1 MSSSSEQFDA
11 LAALLTY
18 PRKDYA
24 ETATHA
30 VGCCGSAP
38 ALIEFASRVTHFSVD
53 ELQELYT
60 QTFDLRPICPLELGW
75 HLFGEDYDRGLL
87 LARMRGLL
95 REHGITE
102 QIELPDHLSHAL
114 LLLARMA
121 PAEAGDFASI
131 IVLPA
136 LERMLASMPADNPFS
151 SLLQAVRQ
159 SMALH
164 FPAAFEPASPQAEGA
179 ML

>member
-1 MSSSSEQFDA
+1 MNTVREQFEP

-18 PRKDYA
+18 PRRDYA
-24 ETATHA
+24 ENAARA
-30 VGCCGSAP
+30 VACCGAVSALTEYGTQVSSLP
-38 ALIEFASRVTHFSVD
+38 LD

-60 QTFDLRPICPLELGW
+60 RTFDLRPICPLELGW

-102 QIELPDHLSHAL
+102 QIELPDHLSHAM
-114 LLLARMA
+114 LLLARME
-121 PAEAGDFASI
+121 PTEAGDFAS
-131 IVLPA
+131 VVVVPA
-136 LERMLASMPADNPFS
+136 LERMLSQMPDDNLFS
-151 SLLQAVRQ
+151 SLLQAVREL
-159 SMALH
+159 MGIH

-179 ML
+179 IS